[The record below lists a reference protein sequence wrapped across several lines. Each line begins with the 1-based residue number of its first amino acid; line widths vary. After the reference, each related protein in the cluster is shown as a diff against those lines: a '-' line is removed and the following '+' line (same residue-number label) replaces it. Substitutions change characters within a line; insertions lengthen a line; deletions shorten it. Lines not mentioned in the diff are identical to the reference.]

1 MFTGKAKI
9 GGGSTAEQTGPN
21 IQYDFGVK
29 YKTAAGPED
38 AKKGP
43 QDKKTEGGQTE
54 IRKDKRKIHQD
65 KGRFGNNAPLEDQ
78 DLDEGF
84 EIVRDPNVKRRQQ
97 RMNRNREEE
106 DFSRKDEGEKK
117 ESTIK
122 KGGAF
127 GNLGDS
133 D

>member
-1 MFTGKAKI
+1 MHMGSTAVDRNRKEEEKSAEFKTTGRRPMFTGKAKI

-43 QDKKTEGGQTE
+43 QDKNTEGGQTE

-65 KGRFGNNAPLEDQ
+65 KGRFGNNAPLED
-78 DLDEGF
+78 
-84 EIVRDPNVKRRQQ
+84 
-97 RMNRNREEE
+97 
-106 DFSRKDEGEKK
+106 
-117 ESTIK
+117 
-122 KGGAF
+122 
-127 GNLGDS
+127 
-133 D
+133 